1 MNFKIGFVP
10 AFSDRRP
17 GLDLLVVGCLLGGY
31 HACHGVLGGRK
42 PTGCENPSA
51 AGPRTGSPRPARNL
65 ITVDFP
71 STARLG
77 LVTRL
82 SDGLQCEAETIRV

>member
-1 MNFKIGFVP
+1 L
-10 AFSDRRP
+10 A
-17 GLDLLVVGCLLGGY
+17 VVGCLLGGY
-31 HACHGVLGGRK
+31 HACQGVLGGRK

-51 AGPRTGSPRPARNL
+51 AEPRTGSPRPPRNL

-82 SDGLQCEAETIRV
+82 SFYNRGEWLLERSADTFWGGLA